1 MAMVGIIANTRQL
14 HIATT
19 LTPGS
24 LEWQAY
30 GKAGGALPAE
40 RHSPPGTMLPMR
52 KNTDILSRTVSELSH
67 RIVQM

>member
-24 LEWQAY
+24 LEWQTY
-30 GKAGGALPAE
+30 GKAGRAVTSGTAFTAQNYATDAE
-40 RHSPPGTMLPMR
+40 EHRHPIS
-52 KNTDILSRTVSELSH
+52 
-67 RIVQM
+67 